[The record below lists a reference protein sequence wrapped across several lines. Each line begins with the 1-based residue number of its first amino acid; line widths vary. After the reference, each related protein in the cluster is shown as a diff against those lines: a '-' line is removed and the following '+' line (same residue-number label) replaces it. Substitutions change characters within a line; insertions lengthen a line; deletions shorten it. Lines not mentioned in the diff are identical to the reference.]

1 MSERQLKSYQLLLRL
16 LHSQHGRIHIICHP
30 CKLFRNITK
39 FKKTLS
45 QNLTFLNIFFK
56 ASLLQEGKLYDRV
69 VKNNTEPETKSYNEE
84 DFFQVMEHS

>member
-1 MSERQLKSYQLLLRL
+1 MSERQLKSLQSLLRL
-16 LHSQHGRIHIICHP
+16 LHSQHGRIHICHP
-30 CKLFRNITK
+30 CKLFRNIPK

-56 ASLLQEGKLYDRV
+56 ALLLQEGKLYDRV

-84 DFFQVMEHS
+84 DFFQVM